1 MRKFT
6 MRDLASKISS
16 RIASETLRRLQEHA
30 VSHPNT
36 RAIYG
41 TIGVLADRYGYRA
54 QHLTAAEHKV
64 FSQNG
69 EDGVIAEIF
78 HRIGTESEYFVEFGA
93 ETGAE
98 CNTRFL
104 ADVLDWRG
112 VYFEADETNFQGLS
126 ARFRNNQR
134 IQTFKRHI
142 TPETINEC
150 FQLAG
155 VPIDI
160 DLLSIDVDG
169 QDLWVWNALEDYR
182 PRVVV
187 VEYNSGLDPSGTMV
201 EREGVYQGFVD
212 TFGASIGA
220 LRKIGAEKGYRL
232 VHCDLSGV
240 NAFFVREDLV
250 NSSFCDPVMR
260 SPDYLL
266 GGHRHRPGDPAV
278 LRSL

>member
-1 MRKFT
+1 MKNIAR
-6 MRDLASKISS
+6 KISS
-16 RIASETLRRLQEHA
+16 RISFETVRRLQEHA

-36 RAIYG
+36 RAIYD
-41 TIGVLADRYGYRA
+41 TIGVLGDRYGYRG
-54 QHLTAAEHKV
+54 QHLAAAEHKV

-78 HRIGTESEYFVEFGA
+78 HRIGAESKFFVEFGV
-93 ETGAE
+93 ETGSE

-104 ADVLDWRG
+104 ADVLGWRG
-112 VYFEADETNFQGLS
+112 VYFEADETNFQRLS
-126 ARFRNNQR
+126 ARFSSSQR
-134 IQTFKRHI
+134 VATFHGYV
-142 TPETINEC
+142 TPETINEL
-150 FQLAG
+150 FQLAR

-160 DLLSIDVDG
+160 DLLSIDIDG
-169 QDLWVWNALEDYR
+169 QDLWVWRALEGYS
-182 PRVVV
+182 PRLVV
-187 VEYNSGLDPSGTMV
+187 VEYNSGLDPAGTLV
-201 EREGVYQGFVD
+201 EREGVHQGFVD

-220 LRKIGAEKGYRL
+220 LRKIGNEKGYRL

-250 NSSFCDPVMR
+250 DASFYDPVMR

-266 GGHRHRPGDPAV
+266 GGHRHPPGNSAA